1 MSSDGSDFQID
12 AILASITSTKQKDRH
27 EGLNHLKNFFEKPR
41 KATLGTFNDKTFHK
55 IFYVLFKITLSEKQ
69 AFLRNK
75 KSAKQLEI
83 CAEIMRLVVIAA
95 IPIIKSKTV
104 HKLVEHLTQVLT
116 PFEGIISHQPLIKN
130 YVKSLR
136 IIFQYPPHLEPLK
149 TNKWLDV
156 VDICI
161 EGICHT
167 ISVDEQEFLTVTSK
181 SSTSSLSFGSAAK
194 SQAELN
200 KCTHQ
205 AILIRHII
213 EELFQILFLLIS
225 TPNSPISERYVIIS
239 DTLVQFLQ
247 SKTPSTN
254 KTNQLAFATINVIL
268 RFTRIESISHSKY
281 IVRSVIPLISRFLHG
296 KFVFKDE
303 MLKFLRDEMLT
314 FICLVHPYLESM
326 VVDKK
331 YHDLLPEAIG
341 LLETM
346 RIDYSKRSDRDQLQL
361 DDLEITEN
369 NVISGSFFN
378 LRNLRLRT
386 INHQAEQNW
395 AFLKTIGVLERLI
408 SLVCEHNSMD
418 YNQNHEHPVKR
429 QRTCEVSD
437 RLVESINSDD
447 SRIKLAGLQLLP
459 FILEN
464 LEISHFRLKIL
475 LLNLHICTNSKN
487 DKTITWALL
496 AVASCSFQHEAPKI
510 ESSEWMKFWLVGT
523 RSLIHPSTCRSAST
537 VLHALL
543 TNKLVRHDEVGEV
556 IHSIINS
563 AETSGPASVSDA
575 SIYFM
580 AYLLRT
586 RAIEVPS
593 ASTIAAQQVI
603 RWLFGRWKPA
613 DRYYAMHNSAHAQ
626 PKHVLLLLETCLGL
640 DKKGVPTST
649 LSCGPVAQEWQNC
662 LANIYTTHYLLLID
676 MPSPTSKVTEINPPF
691 SSFLTSFDSKAS
703 IYATSK
709 FQSTRKLI
717 LDQLYST
724 CIGVLDGWRT
734 YKNDH
739 PCNIPK
745 EMFCSVIYNC
755 IVTLLILNPT
765 MVLESDRYQNLILK
779 TSELA
784 KELVNTLSIHQNT
797 NQRDAETL
805 SETLI
810 HAIHPYLPFCG
821 LHMCSSLAKDNPH
834 LLQFFVLIADTLEEN
849 RKVQTLSQHTNSDAM
864 ELDDDFI
871 FTPDRQN
878 LLNRPNISNMPRS
891 YLAFKFWQGSFE
903 ILVYGKLFLLATI
916 NATPKF
922 DGVLPTAFI
931 DYLLSLNDE
940 EFLSC
945 QKLIVEILAS
955 DIIIDDA
962 GSQGIIERIGYILSC
977 DLLDRCEVTLV
988 LSAEILAALKPF
1000 HFSSTQSG
1008 VAEQALQIYQWLVS
1022 TVIGKKLASAE
1033 VQKSISILLIFVLKS
1048 SNPEY
1053 GESESTLSAR
1063 SCFFDILRN
1072 STLEV
1077 RFFIADKI
1085 KTLFEISTIKDYDS
1099 IFTDILEILPTN
1111 ADWFEG
1117 ICFRIFVLSK
1127 LGSTMPTLRRRC
1139 LYYIFEIPTKTN
1151 ETSPHATHCLKEFS
1165 SSLGISTAQD
1175 LFKAYASQLLYTWLE
1190 HEDFREIPYHI
1201 FGFNSLR
1208 DLAQIIKHEATA
1220 LMKMRDQE
1228 DSIRQLASIL
1238 CSDEKQLIQ
1247 DSFTKVMAY
1256 CTAYDISNPR
1266 RTFKYSSGSRV
1277 KKCLGDDLFYK
1288 CIENHFAEIIAVF
1301 FNCLDQEQ
1309 TAKAFFLKTPGLEY
1323 AGRIIERIDSF
1334 SSSEV
1339 VLPTNQQPLFKV
1351 KYLVAEIQ
1359 QLCSHTRHTFENLF
1373 TPAMLTS
1380 LVRSL
1385 LKTSV
1390 DVIGSLH
1397 ACSVLRKI
1405 KVLISLSGKVAI
1417 MGYPLEMLLHSLRFF
1432 LPKIECF
1439 DDTIG
1444 MIQYLLDAGASF
1456 LVDNPV
1462 FVSGI
1467 SISILGS
1474 VKLVQAGNFGK
1485 LHENLHQST
1494 KSKTQNF
1501 HTWIGNY
1508 LENYNSPLLSDQQKK
1523 DFRSLTSYALEVK
1536 SVGNAN
1542 SESPESGL
1550 LLGLLLDEGSDR
1562 KILNSKT
1569 REIALSILI
1578 KEFRGPTSCNIDVC
1592 GDDER
1597 SLIYAPAILRSY
1609 RLSSAK
1615 EFQVWSAK
1623 VVGRAYASS
1632 GYIHE
1637 EFVRESNII
1646 KTGDSAESNEGL
1658 QGSTG
1663 ALLILLKD
1671 LTTSHDLKVI
1681 GVAESAFRYIV
1692 THANKELTEICKRV
1706 LPKTLLV
1713 ASTWDPYQLPPSET
1727 LDSTGLTSDVEEL
1740 ISIHKPLREG
1750 WLHDF
1755 SVALVTSAP
1764 KETLLTA
1771 LRKVLSEV
1779 SGFSDRAFPYI
1790 IHLILSSHYRGGLYK
1805 QEISSAYNAWLENPT
1820 IKKSHKKMLLES
1832 ILYLRTKILPGE
1844 KSPADRAYWLDI
1856 DYLKACSAAIFCG
1869 MFKTALLFIEESCS
1883 LSTKPLRRSSTTIN
1897 DYIPPVELHANIL
1910 LQIYKNIDDLDLYYG
1925 IKQKPDWNT
1934 LLGRLE
1940 YEKDGFK
1947 SLAFK
1952 GAKFDSHIRRGST
1965 TSTSDVQSMVKAF
1978 DVLGLSG
1985 VSNSLLQAHQNI
1997 CLSES
2002 SIDSLFRTSR
2012 KLEQWDIPIPNA
2024 YSSNSTTIYKVF
2036 QTINT
2041 ALNHDSIKKGID
2053 EGLIFVMDTIIEK
2066 ELSTTD
2072 LHEALQTL
2080 AALVEIDEVF
2090 GSCGS
2095 YEFENV
2101 FARFRGRT
2109 KWMKVGNPNDVI
2121 PILSCRRTS
2130 LSILSQR
2137 QNLQEMMKIKALDS
2151 RLIEVQTA
2159 LLSSKIIRAYNNLQE
2174 SLTVTT
2180 SLIDLIKPCHDVGLH
2195 VEAAI
2200 YLESAKTLW
2209 DQGEVSSSIGMLQA
2223 LDDME
2228 LLKNQSIV
2236 VDRSS
2241 LLSKIGHQISV
2252 AKLEKADIIIEKYL
2266 TPALEE
2272 LNDQF
2277 KGSEAGQVLHQ
2288 FASFCDQQLQ
2298 DVDSL
2303 EDLERVKK
2311 LSKAKAEEVKHYDKL
2326 IANAQSLESKREYVS
2341 RQIKAKAWLKIDE
2354 RDLRR
2359 QIAIREEL
2367 LSHCLENYLLSLVS
2381 SDNHNRDALR
2391 FLALWLEH
2399 SRQHVANHA
2408 VAKHIK
2414 KVPSMKFARLMNQL
2428 TSRLQDTNEEFQ
2440 ELLFQLIMQI
2450 CTDHPYH
2457 GMYQI
2462 FAGAYSNAN
2471 EKDETAVSR
2480 KNATKALA
2488 HRFYDLPT
2496 CKNIWLAI
2504 STVSRAYCSLAAE
2517 KSSRYKAGK
2526 KFQLNDSTAA
2536 VTLNTV
2542 VKKYP
2547 LPSSTRKI
2555 PFSVTLDYSGV
2566 PIVWKLMPE
2575 FSIASGVSAPKIIVA
2590 ISEDGKKFKQLV
2602 KGGNDD
2608 LRQDAIM
2615 EQVFEQVNELLNTNR
2630 STQQRRLKIRTYKVL
2645 PLTNVAGIIEFVPDT
2660 MPLHEYIIPA
2670 HERFYP
2676 KDLKAS
2682 RCRSEIAAAQT
2693 KGPDVRIKVFKAVTD
2708 RFHPVMRYFFTENFF
2723 DPDEWFFKRLAYVRS
2738 TAAISILGH
2747 ILGIGDRHAHN
2758 ILLDRKS
2765 GEIVHIDLGIAFEMG
2780 RILPIPET
2788 VPFRLTRDIIDEQQ
2802 DGIDITTVD
2811 DTVRTSEKKLI
2822 NEPGEAARALTG
2834 VNKKLTKTLSVY
2846 ATVNDLINQAS
2857 DEKNLALLFAGW
2869 AAYA

>member
-1 MSSDGSDFQID
+1 MSSDGSDFQLD

-27 EGLNHLKNFFEKPR
+27 EGLNQQKLSTCRSQEFLRETTEGYFIFF
-41 KATLGTFNDKTFHK
+41 
-55 IFYVLFKITLSEKQ
+55 VLFKTTLSEKQ

-95 IPIIKSKTV
+95 IPTIKPKTV
-104 HKLVEHLTQVLT
+104 HKLVEHLTQVLN

-161 EGICHT
+161 EGICHA
-167 ISVDEQEFLTVTSK
+167 ISVDEQEPLTVTSK
-181 SSTSSLSFGSAAK
+181 SSTSSLSYGSATK
-194 SQAELN
+194 SQAELS

-268 RFTRIESISHSKY
+268 RFTRIESISHSKS
-281 IVRSVIPLISRFLHG
+281 IARSVIPLISRFLHG

-331 YHDLLPEAIG
+331 YHDLLPEVIG
-341 LLETM
+341 LLEAM
-346 RIDYSKRSDRDQLQL
+346 RLDYSKRSDRDQLQL

-369 NVISGSFFN
+369 NVVNGSFFN
-378 LRNLRLRT
+378 SRNLRLRT

-408 SLVCEHNSMD
+408 SLVYEHNSMD
-418 YNQNHEHPVKR
+418 YNKNHEHPVKR
-429 QRTCEVSD
+429 QRICEVSD
-437 RLVESINSDD
+437 RLVESINNDD

-475 LLNLHICTNSKN
+475 LSHIHICTNSKN

-556 IHSIINS
+556 IHSVINA
-563 AETSGPASVSDA
+563 AETSGPASISDA

-580 AYLLRT
+580 VYLLRT
-586 RAIEVPS
+586 RAIEIPS

-640 DKKGVPTST
+640 DKKEVPTST

-662 LANIYTTHYLLLID
+662 LANIHTTHYLLLID
-676 MPSPTSKVTEINPPF
+676 VPSPTSKVTEINPPF
-691 SSFLTSFDSKAS
+691 SSFLFSSDSKAS
-703 IYATSK
+703 IFATSR

-734 YKNDH
+734 YKTDH
-739 PCNIPK
+739 PSNIPK

-765 MVLESDRYQNLILK
+765 MVFESDRYQNLILK
-779 TSELA
+779 TLELA

-805 SETLI
+805 TETLI
-810 HAIHPYLPFCG
+810 QAIHPYLPSCG
-821 LHMCSSLAKDNPH
+821 LHMCSSLAKDTPH

-849 RKVQTLSQHTNSDAM
+849 RKVQNLSQYTNSDVM
-864 ELDDDFI
+864 ELDDDFL

-878 LLNRPNISNMPRS
+878 FLSRPNTSNMPRS

-903 ILVYGKLFLLATI
+903 IFVYGKLFLLATI
-916 NATPKF
+916 NATPNF

-962 GSQGIIERIGYILSC
+962 DSQGIIERIGYILSC

-1022 TVIGKKLASAE
+1022 TVIGKNLASAE

-1048 SNPEY
+1048 SNPRY

-1063 SCFFDILRN
+1063 SCFLDILRN

-1077 RFFIADKI
+1077 RFFIANKI
-1085 KTLFEISTIKDYDS
+1085 NTIFEISTIKDYDS

-1117 ICFRIFVLSK
+1117 ICFRIFVLAK
-1127 LGSTMPTLRRRC
+1127 LGSTLPTLRRRC

-1266 RTFKYSSGSRV
+1266 RTCKYSSESRV

-1288 CIENHFAEIIAVF
+1288 CTENHFAEIIAVF
-1301 FNCLDQEQ
+1301 FNCIDQEQ

-1456 LVDNPV
+1456 LVDNPG

-1467 SISILGS
+1467 SLSILGS
-1474 VKLVQAGNFGK
+1474 VKLVQTSNFGK

-1501 HTWIGNY
+1501 HVWIKNY

-1562 KILNSKT
+1562 KILNSKS

-1637 EFVRESNII
+1637 EFVRESKII
-1646 KTGDSAESNEGL
+1646 KTRDSAEPNEGL
-1658 QGSTG
+1658 EGSTS

-1692 THANKELTEICKRV
+1692 TNANKELTEICKRV

-1727 LDSTGLTSDVEEL
+1727 LDSTGLTSDVEEV
-1740 ISIHKPLREG
+1740 ISIHKTLREG

-1869 MFKTALLFIEESCS
+1869 MFKTALLFIEESV
-1883 LSTKPLRRSSTTIN
+1883 R
-1897 DYIPPVELHANIL
+1897 
-1910 LQIYKNIDDLDLYYG
+1910 
-1925 IKQKPDWNT
+1925 
-1934 LLGRLE
+1934 
-1940 YEKDGFK
+1940 DGFK

-2012 KLEQWDIPIPNA
+2012 KLEQWDIPVPNA

-2041 ALNHDSIKKGID
+2041 ALNHDSVKKGID

-2095 YEFENV
+2095 YEFESV

-2223 LDDME
+2223 LDDIE
-2228 LLKNQSIV
+2228 LLKSQSIV

-2341 RQIKAKAWLKIDE
+2341 RQIKAKAWLMIDE

-2414 KVPSMKFARLMNQL
+2414 KVPSMKFASLMNQL

-2488 HRFYDLPT
+2488 HRFYDMPAS
-2496 CKNIWLAI
+2496 KNIWLAI

-2526 KFQLNDSTAA
+2526 NFQLNESTAA
-2536 VTLNTV
+2536 MTLNTV
-2542 VKKYP
+2542 IKKYP

-2555 PFSVTLDYSGV
+2555 PFSVTLDYSNV

-2630 STQQRRLKIRTYKVL
+2630 STQQRQLKIRTYKVL

-2682 RCRSEIAAAQT
+2682 RCRSEIAAVQT
-2693 KGPDVRIKVFKAVTD
+2693 KGPDVRIKVFKAVID

-2788 VPFRLTRDIIDEQQ
+2788 VPFRLTRDIIDGMGITKTEGVFRRCCEATLEALQEDSSTIMSILDVLRYDPLYNWSVSPVRLAKLREEQQ
-2802 DGIDITTVD
+2802 DGIDITTVG